1 MYIVGEKPDS
11 IDFFFQNIFQLDF
24 AQVCTASPGFLFV
37 KSQSVTLVWESFL

>member
-24 AQVCTASPGFLFV
+24 AQVFNCILGFLL
-37 KSQSVTLVWESFL
+37 SNRSLLL